1 MKTDLGK
8 RRYDL
13 IPPRALSAV
22 ADVFTHG
29 TKHDKPGARTPG
41 FMNLKGATRL
51 YTASLFRHWEAWR
64 GGQRTDPDSG
74 LPHLA
79 HVASNAI
86 ILLAL
91 ELRATK
97 EGTDHVRKE

>member
-1 MKTDLGK
+1 MKQDQGK

-13 IPPRALSAV
+13 IPPRVLALI

-29 TKHDKPGARTPG
+29 TKHDKPRDRTPG
-41 FMNLKGATRL
+41 YLKVKNAKGL
-51 YTASLFRHWEAWR
+51 YTQALFRHWEAWR
-64 GGQRTDPDSG
+64 GGERLDESG

-91 ELRATK
+91 ELRVQ
-97 EGTDHVRKE
+97 ERRKRS